1 MVENDFIKMKG
12 YLGDSFPGGASGKEP
27 SCPMQE
33 RQEMRI
39 RSLGQE
45 EGVATCSSILAW
57 RFPWTE
63 ESGGL
68 QSIWSQR
75 VRHKWSDLACTLFW
89 NISET
94 IKKGLKRVAG
104 WGVNRQRES
113 CWQPHFPQN
122 RSPHKLQCGLLP
134 CISWMG
140 GRPREILM
148 YCDCSFE

>member
-1 MVENDFIKMKG
+1 MVENDFIKMRG

-113 CWQPHFPQN
+113 CWQPHFPQTGAPTN
-122 RSPHKLQCGLLP
+122 CSV
-134 CISWMG
+134 
-140 GRPREILM
+140 
-148 YCDCSFE
+148 DCFPASAGWVADHARF

>member
-1 MVENDFIKMKG
+1 MVENDFIKMRG

-27 SCPMQE
+27 SCPVQE

-68 QSIWSQR
+68 
-75 VRHKWSDLACTLFW
+75 
-89 NISET
+89 
-94 IKKGLKRVAG
+94 
-104 WGVNRQRES
+104 
-113 CWQPHFPQN
+113 
-122 RSPHKLQCGLLP
+122 
-134 CISWMG
+134 
-140 GRPREILM
+140 
-148 YCDCSFE
+148 